1 MGHETKQPPS
11 SDVPVVYVV
20 VDDAAVRES
29 LSWLLRS
36 AAFEVE
42 VCASAEEF
50 VDRYRS
56 ERPGCVVLDVRMPGM
71 SGPQLQEKLGE
82 TDIRI
87 SIVMISGHGDVQT
100 AVQAMKAGAIDFIE
114 KPFNDQ
120 LLLDAVHKS
129 VERHLTARR
138 MQRSEIS
145 VRTRHAR
152 LSRRERQVFEQL
164 VEGSRNYGCRT
175 RARYQPA
182 NRGSAP
188 GESDGQDGG
197 PLARAAGRDGPRAP
211 RLDDRRERYLRG
223 DPESTAGL
231 LHACRHAIGAN
242 DGAPATGA
250 VRSPRARPDRGRS
263 ESRRHE
269 PPTT

>member
-20 VDDAAVRES
+20 DDDDAVHES

-100 AVQAMKAGAIDFIE
+100 PVQAMKAGAIDFIE

-164 VEGSRNYGCRT
+164 VEGSRNT
-175 RARYQPA
+175 DVVRAL
-182 NRGSAP
+182 G
-188 GESDGQDGG
+188 
-197 PLARAAGRDGPRAP
+197 
-211 RLDDRRERYLRG
+211 
-223 DPESTAGL
+223 
-231 LHACRHAIGAN
+231 I
-242 DGAPATGA
+242 
-250 VRSPRARPDRGRS
+250 
-263 ESRRHE
+263 SRRTAEAHRAKVMGKME
-269 PPTT
+269 ARSLAQLVEMGLALRASTIAGSVT

>member
-20 VDDAAVRES
+20 DDDDAVRES

-71 SGPQLQEKLGE
+71 SGLQLQEKLGE

-87 SIVMISGHGDVQT
+87 SIVMISGHGDVQA

-129 VERHLTARR
+129 VERDLTARR

-164 VEGSRNYGCRT
+164 VEGSRNT
-175 RARYQPA
+175 
-182 NRGSAP
+182 
-188 GESDGQDGG
+188 DV
-197 PLARAAGRDGPRAP
+197 ARALG
-211 RLDDRRERYLRG
+211 
-223 DPESTAGL
+223 
-231 LHACRHAIGAN
+231 I
-242 DGAPATGA
+242 
-250 VRSPRARPDRGRS
+250 
-263 ESRRHE
+263 SRRTAEAHRAKVMGKME
-269 PPTT
+269 ARSLAQLVEMGLALRASTIARSVT

>member
-20 VDDAAVRES
+20 VDDDAVRES

-71 SGPQLQEKLGE
+71 SGLQLQEKLGE

-87 SIVMISGHGDVQT
+87 SIVMISGHGDVQA

-129 VERHLTARR
+129 VERDLTARR

-164 VEGSRNYGCRT
+164 VEGSRNT
-175 RARYQPA
+175 
-182 NRGSAP
+182 
-188 GESDGQDGG
+188 DV
-197 PLARAAGRDGPRAP
+197 ARALG
-211 RLDDRRERYLRG
+211 
-223 DPESTAGL
+223 
-231 LHACRHAIGAN
+231 I
-242 DGAPATGA
+242 
-250 VRSPRARPDRGRS
+250 
-263 ESRRHE
+263 SRRTAEAHRAKVMGKME
-269 PPTT
+269 ARSLAQLVEMGLALRASTIARSVT

>member
-20 VDDAAVRES
+20 DDDDAVRES

-71 SGPQLQEKLGE
+71 SGLQLQEKLGE

-129 VERHLTARR
+129 VERDLTARR

-164 VEGSRNYGCRT
+164 VEGSRNT
-175 RARYQPA
+175 
-182 NRGSAP
+182 
-188 GESDGQDGG
+188 DV
-197 PLARAAGRDGPRAP
+197 ARALG
-211 RLDDRRERYLRG
+211 
-223 DPESTAGL
+223 
-231 LHACRHAIGAN
+231 I
-242 DGAPATGA
+242 
-250 VRSPRARPDRGRS
+250 
-263 ESRRHE
+263 SRRTAEAHRAKVMGKME
-269 PPTT
+269 ARSLAQLVEMGLALRASTIARSVT

>member
-20 VDDAAVRES
+20 DDDDAVRES

-129 VERHLTARR
+129 VERDLTARR

-152 LSRRERQVFEQL
+152 LSRRERQVFAQL
-164 VEGSRNYGCRT
+164 VEGSRNT
-175 RARYQPA
+175 
-182 NRGSAP
+182 
-188 GESDGQDGG
+188 DV
-197 PLARAAGRDGPRAP
+197 ARALG
-211 RLDDRRERYLRG
+211 
-223 DPESTAGL
+223 
-231 LHACRHAIGAN
+231 I
-242 DGAPATGA
+242 
-250 VRSPRARPDRGRS
+250 
-263 ESRRHE
+263 SRRTAEAHRAKVMGKME
-269 PPTT
+269 ARSLAQLVEMGLALRASTIAGSVT

>member
-1 MGHETKQPPS
+1 MSGTILRRRDRTARPPRVEHYS
-11 SDVPVVYVV
+11 S
-20 VDDAAVRES
+20 AVNI
-29 LSWLLRS
+29 
-36 AAFEVE
+36 
-42 VCASAEEF
+42 CASAEEF

-71 SGPQLQEKLGE
+71 SGLQLQEKLGE

-129 VERHLTARR
+129 VERDLTARR

-164 VEGSRNYGCRT
+164 VEGSRNT
-175 RARYQPA
+175 
-182 NRGSAP
+182 
-188 GESDGQDGG
+188 DV
-197 PLARAAGRDGPRAP
+197 ARALG
-211 RLDDRRERYLRG
+211 
-223 DPESTAGL
+223 
-231 LHACRHAIGAN
+231 I
-242 DGAPATGA
+242 
-250 VRSPRARPDRGRS
+250 
-263 ESRRHE
+263 SRRTAEAHRAKVMGKME
-269 PPTT
+269 ARSLAQLVEMGLALRASTIARSVT

>member
-20 VDDAAVRES
+20 VDDDAVRES

-71 SGPQLQEKLGE
+71 SGLQLQEKLGE

-129 VERHLTARR
+129 VERDLTARR

-164 VEGSRNYGCRT
+164 VEGSRNT
-175 RARYQPA
+175 
-182 NRGSAP
+182 
-188 GESDGQDGG
+188 DV
-197 PLARAAGRDGPRAP
+197 ARALG
-211 RLDDRRERYLRG
+211 
-223 DPESTAGL
+223 
-231 LHACRHAIGAN
+231 I
-242 DGAPATGA
+242 
-250 VRSPRARPDRGRS
+250 
-263 ESRRHE
+263 SRRTAEAHRAKVMGKME
-269 PPTT
+269 ARSLAQLVEMGLALRASTIARSVT

>member
-1 MGHETKQPPS
+1 MGVEWSIDRSRNRGTRSESESRPTAEATKIGHETKQPPS

-20 VDDAAVRES
+20 VDDDAVRES

-50 VDRYRS
+50 VDRYLS

-71 SGPQLQEKLGE
+71 SGLQLQEKLGE

-129 VERHLTARR
+129 VERDLTARR

-164 VEGSRNYGCRT
+164 VEGSRNT
-175 RARYQPA
+175 
-182 NRGSAP
+182 
-188 GESDGQDGG
+188 DV
-197 PLARAAGRDGPRAP
+197 ARALG
-211 RLDDRRERYLRG
+211 
-223 DPESTAGL
+223 
-231 LHACRHAIGAN
+231 I
-242 DGAPATGA
+242 
-250 VRSPRARPDRGRS
+250 
-263 ESRRHE
+263 SRRTAEAHRAKVMGKME
-269 PPTT
+269 ARSLAQLVEKGLALRASTIARSVT

>member
-20 VDDAAVRES
+20 VDDDAVRES

-100 AVQAMKAGAIDFIE
+100 PVQAMKAGAIDFIE

-129 VERHLTARR
+129 VERDLTARR

-164 VEGSRNYGCRT
+164 VEGSRNT
-175 RARYQPA
+175 DVVRAL
-182 NRGSAP
+182 G
-188 GESDGQDGG
+188 
-197 PLARAAGRDGPRAP
+197 
-211 RLDDRRERYLRG
+211 
-223 DPESTAGL
+223 
-231 LHACRHAIGAN
+231 I
-242 DGAPATGA
+242 
-250 VRSPRARPDRGRS
+250 
-263 ESRRHE
+263 SRRTAEAHRAKVMGKME
-269 PPTT
+269 ARSLAQLVEMGLALRASTIAGSVT